1 MDGDNSVP
9 ISWLHKL
16 GLGLESLLIMAELLK
31 FVLHLNVDVSARA
44 WDVSCTRDPNLLI
57 LAYQVALLLR
67 EFAKT
72 AKALCHPLVSFTFL

>member
-9 ISWLHKL
+9 SSWLHKL

-44 WDVSCTRDPNLLI
+44 
-57 LAYQVALLLR
+57 
-67 EFAKT
+67 
-72 AKALCHPLVSFTFL
+72 

>member
-16 GLGLESLLIMAELLK
+16 GLGLESLMIMAELLK

-44 WDVSCTRDPNLLI
+44 
-57 LAYQVALLLR
+57 
-67 EFAKT
+67 
-72 AKALCHPLVSFTFL
+72 